1 MSWDDWVFGALTGG
15 LYNVGKTAYKAG
27 EAADQAGDA
36 IEEIADGAGTA
47 LAAVGSTVTKL
58 GKDMS
63 SFLKEM
69 EELLT
74 VKRLTP
80 RDEDDLWDEEVER
93 LKALRKRESEL
104 LAELEDL
111 GKADDDRAWT
121 DSFWGAIFGGVPYK
135 ELAIRT
141 KLAVVR
147 KAINEI
153 LYEEPGVVPTSVYNL
168 QQVLERFNTLEQPR
182 IEEMMDS
189 ANDGLEELDEI
200 LGEVKRLFVQ
210 RSWKAVTLQE
220 LSTEKR
226 KELGALEASLDK
238 YDQLIDKNRE
248 LSTQLQS
255 ALVKAQPTK
264 LQIPK
269 MIGFK
274 PHSEAEGTNP
284 GNSGTPGNPGNPQD
298 PGNPVNTDN
307 GDDPGPGDG
316 YVASGPRG
324 ISSATVDGS
333 VLHAVM
339 HSGPSLALKGKVSAM
354 AMQPMAASI
363 ATGMNH
369 NAVSAYLDNYHA
381 VQGRVRYYQR
391 QKLKIEKKIYRIKW
405 IPVDEPGVIPRT
417 LEEVRQI
424 VERFRAESQPRLE
437 TLLDTVNST
446 VAESRSMLTNI
457 NTSLEKTGGVLDFLN
472 RHSLLVKIGLGIT
485 AGLAISILVLLLIV
499 LIRLALTI

>member
-1 MSWDDWVFGALTGG
+1 M
-15 LYNVGKTAYKAG
+15 
-27 EAADQAGDA
+27 
-36 IEEIADGAGTA
+36 
-47 LAAVGSTVTKL
+47 
-58 GKDMS
+58 
-63 SFLKEM
+63 
-69 EELLT
+69 
-74 VKRLTP
+74 
-80 RDEDDLWDEEVER
+80 
-93 LKALRKRESEL
+93 
-104 LAELEDL
+104 
-111 GKADDDRAWT
+111 
-121 DSFWGAIFGGVPYK
+121 
-135 ELAIRT
+135 
-141 KLAVVR
+141 
-147 KAINEI
+147 
-153 LYEEPGVVPTSVYNL
+153 PTSVYNL